1 MPNED
6 LQLTYRGIFTF
17 WVPLASTWIMM
28 GVELPFLVAIVAR
41 LAEPKYNLAA
51 FGVAYSFALIIE
63 APIIMIMSA
72 STALVSNRDAFFT
85 LRNFTYFLNGL
96 ITLCMLIGLLP
107 PVFYFITQDLIGLP
121 QEVSR
126 LTHITS
132 IILVPWPGAIG
143 YRRFYQGILIRH
155 NLTRRVAYGTIVRL
169 FAMAGT
175 GLIFCSFFRVDG
187 AVVGAAALSTGVTL
201 EAIAS
206 RFMARLS
213 VKRLLLDSESSPAKE
228 EYLTYRFIT
237 KFYYPL
243 ALTSIL
249 ALAIHPMVT
258 FFIGRSRLA
267 IESLAVLPVV
277 SALVFIFRGL
287 GLSYQEVVIALMG
300 DKKEDFVALRNF
312 AAMLGLGVSGSLCLI
327 IFTPLATLWFHQ
339 ISGLSRELTS
349 FAMTPAQ
356 LMAAI
361 PGLTVLLSF
370 QRCLLVISRK
380 TGPIT
385 LATIIE
391 VVGIA
396 AVLFLTIRYLDVVG
410 AVAAA
415 LGFLLGRLA
424 SNLYLMYPYVQAVR
438 QRT

>member
-1 MPNED
+1 
-6 LQLTYRGIFTF
+6 
-17 WVPLASTWIMM
+17 MM

-63 APIIMIMSA
+63 APIIMIMST
-72 STALVSNRDAFFT
+72 STALVSNRDTFYK
-85 LRNFTYFLNGL
+85 LRNFTYVLNGL

-121 QEVSR
+121 QEVAR
-126 LTHITS
+126 LTHISS

-143 YRRFYQGILIRH
+143 YRRLYQGILIRH

-169 FAMAGT
+169 VGMAGT
-175 GLIFCSFFRVDG
+175 GVMFCTFFRVDG
-187 AVVGAAALSTGVTL
+187 AVVGAAALSSGVTL

-206 RFMARLS
+206 RLMARLP

-277 SALVFIFRGL
+277 SALVFVFRGL
-287 GLSYQEVVIALMG
+287 GLSYQEVVIALIG
-300 DKKEDFVALRNF
+300 DKREDFVALRNF
-312 AAMLGLGVSGSLCLI
+312 AAMLGLAVSGSLCLI
-327 IFTPLATLWFHQ
+327 IFTPLATVWFHQ

-349 FAMTPAQ
+349 FAMIPAQ
-356 LMAAI
+356 LMVAI
-361 PGLTVLLSF
+361 PGLTVLLAF
-370 QRCLLVISRK
+370 QRCLLVVSRN
-380 TGPIT
+380 TSPIT

-391 VVGIA
+391 VVGIG
-396 AVLFLTIRYLDVVG
+396 AVLLLTIRYLDVVG

-415 LGFLLGRLA
+415 LGFFLGRLA

-438 QRT
+438 ERI